1 MTKVV
6 QIETGYT
13 PRPLQRKIHNELKRF
28 NVLVCHRRFGKTVLV
43 INEMIDRGL
52 RCQLRNPQ
60 FAYIAP
66 NYGAAKRIA
75 WDYVKDFIRKIP
87 GVKVNE
93 AELRVDIHRPPP
105 YDDRI
110 RFMLLGAENPGSLRG
125 IFLDGA
131 ILDEFAECDPKIWGE
146 VIRPALSDRKGW
158 GIFIGTPKGQ
168 NHFFDIYHKTQ
179 GLENWYQKTY
189 KASETGV
196 VDAEELADAKATMTE
211 EEYEQEYE
219 CSFNAALVG
228 AYYSKQL
235 VELNKKGW
243 LDGPVPYDPALVVNT
258 AWDLGIG
265 DSTAIWF
272 WQQYG
277 NEIRIIDHY
286 EASGQ
291 DVAHYAKI
299 IKERNYVYDRHILPH
314 DAAAKSLETGRTRQQ
329 ALQKLGLRCE
339 IQKRQSIEDGINA
352 VRLLLPRCR
361 FDNIKTKYGVQC
373 LTNYQKKFDSKNKV
387 FQNKPKHDWTSHSAD
402 AFRVLALALREP
414 EDDYRRSRLPRQ
426 ALSDYDIFGS

>member
-1 MTKVV
+1 MTKIV
-6 QIETGYT
+6 QIDTGYK

-43 INEMIDRGL
+43 INEMLDRGL
-52 RCQLRNPQ
+52 RNNLRNPQ
-60 FAYIAP
+60 YAYIAP

-75 WDYVKDFIRKIP
+75 WDYIKDFTRHIP
-87 GVKVNE
+87 NVKVNE

-110 RFMLLGAENPGSLRG
+110 RFMLLGAENPNSLRG

-158 GIFIGTPKGQ
+158 AIFIGTPKGQ
-168 NHFFDIYHKTQ
+168 NHFYDIYHKTI
-179 GLENWYQKTY
+179 GHNNWYQKIY

-196 VDAEELADAKATMTE
+196 IDQEELEDAKATMSD

-219 CSFNAALVG
+219 CSFNAALIG

-235 VELNKKGW
+235 RTIEQKGF
-243 LDGPVPYDPALVVNT
+243 LSNPVPYDPALVVNT
-258 AWDLGIG
+258 AWDLGMG

-286 EASGQ
+286 EASGE
-291 DVAHYAKI
+291 DIPHYVKI
-299 IKERNYVYDRHILPH
+299 IKSKNYVYGRHVLPH
-314 DAAAKSLETGRTRQQ
+314 DAAARSLETGRTRQQ
-329 ALQKLGLRCE
+329 ALEKLGVRGE

-361 FDNIKTKYGVQC
+361 FDNILTKYGVQC
-373 LTNYQKKFDSKNKV
+373 LMNYQKAYDAKNKV

-414 EDDYRRSRLPRQ
+414 EDEYRRSRLPRQ
-426 ALSDYDIFGS
+426 ALSDYDIFGG